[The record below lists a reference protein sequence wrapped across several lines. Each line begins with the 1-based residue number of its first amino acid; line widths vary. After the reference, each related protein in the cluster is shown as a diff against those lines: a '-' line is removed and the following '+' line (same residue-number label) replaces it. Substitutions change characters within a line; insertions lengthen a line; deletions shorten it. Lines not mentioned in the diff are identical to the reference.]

1 MQTMYSHQVED
12 LSLYQILVNE
22 CKVYGSAAA
31 VASELSALRKAEQ
44 AHRVETARTLLT
56 AAVEKLSH
64 GKNTVLYDN
73 AGVPSIMVRI
83 PAMTCEDVLPGCAIP
98 GLHPAFRCGR
108 KRIREIW
115 FSKYLNTVV
124 AGRAASLP
132 MAQPY
137 NARNIEQASQMIS
150 HKGTGWCLVP
160 FSLRAAINL
169 KCLREGHVPSGNT
182 DIGHDYYNMNEV
194 GTMTESGAA
203 LTGSGPLAWT
213 HNGSPEG
220 IWDLVGNLNEWDCGL
235 RLMDG
240 ELQQMDMDA
249 LLTPGA
255 DLGSAS
261 TLWHAL
267 DVQGHPVAPGTANTL
282 HFDGCDGEV
291 KLTLHAPKH
300 HGLGNCAFCDV
311 TVDAGIADELLKLLA
326 LIPPQAGMPEEAG
339 WRWIS
344 TDGEALPLSGGAF
357 RIMNHS
363 GIFFLGLTKP
373 HNVDYELS
381 GVRTIYVAPDAMEE
395 DNT

>member
-1 MQTMYSHQVED
+1 MYGHQVKN

-22 CKVYGSAAA
+22 CRVYGSAAA
-31 VASELSALRKAEQ
+31 VAQELNALRNAEHEQ
-44 AHRVETARTLLT
+44 QSETARTLLT

-64 GKNTVLYDN
+64 GENTVLYDA
-73 AGVPSIMVRI
+73 AGVPSVMVRI
-83 PAMTCEDVLPGCAIP
+83 PAMTCTEVLPNCTVP
-98 GLHPAFRCGR
+98 GLHPAFRCGT

-124 AGRAASLP
+124 DGHAASLP
-132 MAQPY
+132 MARPC
-137 NARNIEQASQMIS
+137 NVRNMVQAAQLVAE
-150 HKGTGWCLVP
+150 KGAGWQLVP
-160 FSLRAAINL
+160 FSLRAAITL
-169 KCLREGHVPSGNT
+169 KCLRDGKTPSGNT
-182 DIGHDYYNMNEV
+182 NIGHDYYHAEEI
-194 GTMTESGAA
+194 GAMTESGVD

-213 HNGSPEG
+213 SNGRPEG

-235 RLMDG
+235 RLMNG
-240 ELQQMDMDA
+240 ELQVMDIES

-255 DLGSAS
+255 DISS
-261 TLWHAL
+261 TSPLWHAL
-267 DVQGHPVAPGTANTL
+267 DSQGNPAAPGAANTL

-291 KLTLHAPKH
+291 KLTLHVPVH
-300 HGLGNCAFCDV
+300 HGLGNCAFRDI
-311 TVDAGIADELLKLLA
+311 TAESGIAEQPLKLLT
-326 LIPPQAGMPEEAG
+326 LLPPQADLPAEAG
-339 WRWIS
+339 WRWIA

>member
-1 MQTMYSHQVED
+1 MEPPRHSLEGEKVF
-12 LSLYQILVNE
+12 LYQ
-22 CKVYGSAAA
+22 
-31 VASELSALRKAEQ
+31 RKDS
-44 AHRVETARTLLT
+44 L
-56 AAVEKLSH
+56 
-64 GKNTVLYDN
+64 
-73 AGVPSIMVRI
+73 
-83 PAMTCEDVLPGCAIP
+83 DVLGVHPLQLQELGKIGMDGFRGCNILIP
-98 GLHPAFRCGR
+98 GHYVIPGRDGRGEQRGRGGLTFKDGHPAFRCGR

-240 ELQQMDMDA
+240 EL
-249 LLTPGA
+249 P
-255 DLGSAS
+255 
-261 TLWHAL
+261 
-267 DVQGHPVAPGTANTL
+267 
-282 HFDGCDGEV
+282 
-291 KLTLHAPKH
+291 
-300 HGLGNCAFCDV
+300 
-311 TVDAGIADELLKLLA
+311 
-326 LIPPQAGMPEEAG
+326 LIH
-339 WRWIS
+339 IS
-344 TDGEALPLSGGAF
+344 EPT
-357 RIMNHS
+357 RH
-363 GIFFLGLTKP
+363 
-373 HNVDYELS
+373 
-381 GVRTIYVAPDAMEE
+381 
-395 DNT
+395 